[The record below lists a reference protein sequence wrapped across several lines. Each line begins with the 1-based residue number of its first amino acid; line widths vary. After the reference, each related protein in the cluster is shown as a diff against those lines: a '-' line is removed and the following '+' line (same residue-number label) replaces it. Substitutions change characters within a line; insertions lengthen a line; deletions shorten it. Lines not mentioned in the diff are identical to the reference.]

1 MHELFEMPKNSI
13 NIERENS
20 FLNKYR
26 DAEDDVQKLEE
37 EVKQQIKLEEGE
49 LEEPSPMRIHKQ
61 DLKMYAITK
70 KNIKRDEKL

>member
-37 EVKQQIKLEEGE
+37 EVKQ
-49 LEEPSPMRIHKQ
+49 
-61 DLKMYAITK
+61 
-70 KNIKRDEKL
+70 